1 MVVSDHVPLLLHYKG
16 RPIVTRVPRFESFW
30 LRYEETAHIV
40 QQLWSSTYNCTASN
54 LSNTTVIQEKID
66 KTHALLATWHK
77 DKFSRMDTQL
87 VVCKE
92 AILFFNCIE
101 EKRALTTSKLELN

>member
-1 MVVSDHVPLLLHYKG
+1 
-16 RPIVTRVPRFESFW
+16 
-30 LRYEETAHIV
+30 
-40 QQLWSSTYNCTASN
+40 
-54 LSNTTVIQEKID
+54 
-66 KTHALLATWHK
+66 
-77 DKFSRMDTQL
+77 MDTQL